1 MDAAQET
8 FLACDDLGVSI
19 VSTCWGIYKTKPER
33 VLIDIFKI
41 SGASHFNE
49 IEKKSYFFFFVF
61 ANIKMKIKIL
71 FTEDRIIFWDGVVLY
86 FECVYVLHV
95 SIYVCVCL
103 CLCVLVDICRQ
114 CGESL

>member
-49 IEKKSYFFFFVF
+49 IEKKKLFF
-61 ANIKMKIKIL
+61 L
-71 FTEDRIIFWDGVVLY
+71 FCFCKYQNEDQNSFHGRQNHFRGWGGTIF
-86 FECVYVLHV
+86 
-95 SIYVCVCL
+95 
-103 CLCVLVDICRQ
+103 
-114 CGESL
+114 

>member
-8 FLACDDLGVSI
+8 FLACNDLGVSI

-49 IEKKSYFFFFVF
+49 IEKKSYFFFFLF

-71 FTEDRIIFWDGVVLY
+71 FTEDRIIFGDGVVLY

-95 SIYVCVCL
+95 STYVCVCL
-103 CLCVLVDICRQ
+103 
-114 CGESL
+114 

>member
-19 VSTCWGIYKTKPER
+19 VSTCWGIYKTKAER

-49 IEKKSYFFFFVF
+49 IEKKLFFLFCFCKYQ
-61 ANIKMKIKIL
+61 NEDQIL
-71 FTEDRIIFWDGVVLY
+71 FTEDRIIFWDVVVLY

>member
-49 IEKKSYFFFFVF
+49 IEKKSYFF
-61 ANIKMKIKIL
+61 L
-71 FTEDRIIFWDGVVLY
+71 FCFCKYQNEDQNSFHG
-86 FECVYVLHV
+86 
-95 SIYVCVCL
+95 
-103 CLCVLVDICRQ
+103 RQ
-114 CGESL
+114 NHFQG